1 MGLAVVRV
9 SQNGIEE
16 KNCQNLH
23 YFFSMTNARKVNNL
37 IKAMFSVFTCLT
49 LLKFIFG
56 TKNALLTSSIPE
68 VAKSKLD
75 KKSKFDFVPR
85 ERFHLNGHTKG
96 FRPQTRKLE
105 APCNTQS
112 RIHSGIGGLRLSCTK
127 NIKI

>member
-23 YFFSMTNARKVNNL
+23 YFFSMTKARKVNNL

-75 KKSKFDFVPR
+75 KKSKFDFV
-85 ERFHLNGHTKG
+85 KG
-96 FRPQTRKLE
+96 
-105 APCNTQS
+105 
-112 RIHSGIGGLRLSCTK
+112 
-127 NIKI
+127 